1 MKLSHK
7 LVMVSA
13 AVLMGVSPV
22 LGMAENTVSVQAATK
37 STNGV
42 HNTYGKNSKVKV
54 TKTMKFVDRNGKKT
68 SKTAPKGGIYTIWNV
83 KNIDGQV
90 YYSIQTDLKYWIPA
104 TATEGT
110 VTYKSGNTT
119 YTLKSDGKKV
129 TTSTS
134 TKKAVKKTN
143 SNKNTKKV
151 VKESTKKTATKTIN
165 GVKYYDL
172 GGGAYIKA
180 VNVDGK
186 AASSTSSLSKGTK
199 AKFVSNSY
207 IYDKNGKRISKYQG
221 KSKFV
226 KGDSVTTYGI
236 QTINGKKYYQLDK
249 KGTAFVRTVNIDGKT
264 TSNQESSVSNDAE
277 STKKYDYSLK
287 KNAYIYDKNGKRIN
301 KYQGKS
307 KLLKGAA
314 IDVYGIETIKGKDYY
329 QLDKKG
335 TAFVKASNV
344 TRTVKATSITMKKNA
359 YIYNGNGDT
368 KKKTVKKGKTV
379 KATEARYIGTKL
391 YYKIGDNQFVKAA
404 NVGKISGPELEPV
417 NEPDGAAT
425 VDTGDNTVD
434 PNVTKVTTINVAPL
448 YNIKGQPD
456 NVRAFGEGQSQQV
469 SELRYI
475 ATSATATPE
484 LFYKLSSGRGYL
496 KQSDVAVSGKILT
509 PVNTPEQ
516 ARADVTV
523 ATAADKTKLLQ
534 DINEA
539 TSVKNSEAYK
549 FASSDAKAAYDR
561 AITNGTAVNND
572 ATATIAQVNE
582 ADAAIVSAKA
592 KLNGKKI
599 TVSSISNL
607 TPAEVTS
614 IVQLVAT
621 ANNVP
626 ESSIQLSNSGAL
638 TIVTNGY
645 TQVLNLSDYVTQTS
659 ATSTN

>member
-1 MKLSHK
+1 
-7 LVMVSA
+7 MVSA
-13 AVLMGVSPV
+13 AALMSVAPL
-22 LGMAENTVSVQAATK
+22 LGTAENVNTVQAAPKKT
-37 STNGV
+37 T
-42 HNTYGKNSKVKV
+42 SKKAASNKITLVRNAYVYDK
-54 TKTMKFVDRNGKKT
+54 NGKRLDKYMGSAKYT
-68 SKTAPKGGIYTIWNV
+68 TIAKGV
-83 KNIDGQV
+83 
-90 YYSIQTDLKYWIPA
+90 
-104 TATEGT
+104 T
-110 VTYKSGNTT
+110 VT
-119 YTLKSDGKKV
+119 
-129 TTSTS
+129 STG
-134 TKKAVKKTN
+134 
-143 SNKNTKKV
+143 
-151 VKESTKKTATKTIN
+151 TKTIN

-264 TSNQESSVSNDAE
+264 TSSQESSVSNDAE

-287 KNAYIYDKNGKRIN
+287 KNAYIYDNNGKRIN

-391 YYKIGDNQFVKAA
+391 YYKISDNQFVKAA

-496 KQSDVAVSGKILT
+496 KQSDVAVSGKTLT

-516 ARADVTV
+516 AREDVTV
-523 ATAADKTKLLQ
+523 ATAANKAKLLQ

-549 FASSDAKAAYDR
+549 LASSDVKAAYDK
-561 AITNGTAVNND
+561 AISDGTTVNND

-592 KLNGKKI
+592 KLDGKRVAVANM
-599 TVSSISNL
+599 TNL
-607 TPAEVTS
+607 TSDEM
-614 IVQLVAT
+614 VAIIKVVAN
-621 ANNVP
+621 ANNVA
-626 ESSIQLSNSGAL
+626 ESSVQL
-638 TIVTNGY
+638 TTNGSLSISVNGAA
-645 TQVLNLSDYVTQTS
+645 QILNLGDYVTQ
-659 ATSTN
+659 AAVANN

>member
-1 MKLSHK
+1 
-7 LVMVSA
+7 MVSA
-13 AVLMGVSPV
+13 AALMSVAPL
-22 LGMAENTVSVQAATK
+22 LGTAENVNTVQAAPKKT
-37 STNGV
+37 T
-42 HNTYGKNSKVKV
+42 SKKAASNKITLVRNAYVYDK
-54 TKTMKFVDRNGKKT
+54 NGKRLDKYMGSAKYT
-68 SKTAPKGGIYTIWNV
+68 TIAKGV
-83 KNIDGQV
+83 
-90 YYSIQTDLKYWIPA
+90 
-104 TATEGT
+104 T
-110 VTYKSGNTT
+110 VT
-119 YTLKSDGKKV
+119 
-129 TTSTS
+129 STG
-134 TKKAVKKTN
+134 
-143 SNKNTKKV
+143 
-151 VKESTKKTATKTIN
+151 TKTIN

-264 TSNQESSVSNDAE
+264 TSSQESSVSNDAE

-307 KLLKGAA
+307 KILKGAA

-391 YYKIGDNQFVKAA
+391 YYKISDNQFVKAA

-496 KQSDVAVSGKILT
+496 KQSDVAVSGKTLT

-516 ARADVTV
+516 AREDVTV
-523 ATAADKTKLLQ
+523 ATAANKAKLLQ

-549 FASSDAKAAYDR
+549 LASSDVKAAYDK
-561 AITNGTAVNND
+561 AISDGTTVNND

-592 KLNGKKI
+592 KLDGKRVAVANM
-599 TVSSISNL
+599 TNL
-607 TPAEVTS
+607 TSDEM
-614 IVQLVAT
+614 VAIIKVVAN
-621 ANNVP
+621 ANNVA
-626 ESSIQLSNSGAL
+626 ESSVQL
-638 TIVTNGY
+638 TTNGSLSISVNGAA
-645 TQVLNLSDYVTQTS
+645 QILNLGDYVTQ
-659 ATSTN
+659 AAVANN

>member
-1 MKLSHK
+1 
-7 LVMVSA
+7 MVSA
-13 AVLMGVSPV
+13 AALMSVAPL
-22 LGMAENTVSVQAATK
+22 LGTAENVNTVQAAPKKT
-37 STNGV
+37 T
-42 HNTYGKNSKVKV
+42 SKKAASNKITLVRNAYVYDK
-54 TKTMKFVDRNGKKT
+54 NGKRLDKYMGSAKYT
-68 SKTAPKGGIYTIWNV
+68 TIAKGV
-83 KNIDGQV
+83 
-90 YYSIQTDLKYWIPA
+90 
-104 TATEGT
+104 T
-110 VTYKSGNTT
+110 VT
-119 YTLKSDGKKV
+119 
-129 TTSTS
+129 STG
-134 TKKAVKKTN
+134 
-143 SNKNTKKV
+143 
-151 VKESTKKTATKTIN
+151 TKTIN

-287 KNAYIYDKNGKRIN
+287 KNAYIYDNNGKRIN

-344 TRTVKATSITMKKNA
+344 TRTVKVTSITMKKNA

-391 YYKIGDNQFVKAA
+391 YYKISDNQFVKAA

-496 KQSDVAVSGKILT
+496 KQSDVAVSGKTLT

-523 ATAADKTKLLQ
+523 ATAANKAKLLQ

-549 FASSDAKAAYDR
+549 LASSDVKAAYDK
-561 AITNGTAVNND
+561 AISDGTTVNND

-592 KLNGKKI
+592 KLDGKRVAVANM
-599 TVSSISNL
+599 TNL
-607 TPAEVTS
+607 TSDEMAAIIKV
-614 IVQLVAT
+614 VAN
-621 ANNVP
+621 ANNVA
-626 ESSIQLSNSGAL
+626 ESSVQL
-638 TIVTNGY
+638 TTNGSLSISVNGAA
-645 TQVLNLSDYVTQTS
+645 QILNLGDYVTQ
-659 ATSTN
+659 AAVANN

>member
-13 AVLMGVSPV
+13 AALMSVAPL
-22 LGMAENTVSVQAATK
+22 LGTAENVNTVQAAPKKT
-37 STNGV
+37 T
-42 HNTYGKNSKVKV
+42 SKKAASNKITLVRNAYVYDK
-54 TKTMKFVDRNGKKT
+54 NGKRLDKYMGSAKYT
-68 SKTAPKGGIYTIWNV
+68 TIAKGV
-83 KNIDGQV
+83 
-90 YYSIQTDLKYWIPA
+90 
-104 TATEGT
+104 T
-110 VTYKSGNTT
+110 VT
-119 YTLKSDGKKV
+119 
-129 TTSTS
+129 STG
-134 TKKAVKKTN
+134 
-143 SNKNTKKV
+143 
-151 VKESTKKTATKTIN
+151 TKTIN

-287 KNAYIYDKNGKRIN
+287 KNAYIYDNNGKRIN

-391 YYKIGDNQFVKAA
+391 YYKISDNQFVKAA

-496 KQSDVAVSGKILT
+496 KDSDVAVSGKTLT
-509 PVNTPEQ
+509 PVNTREQ
-516 ARADVTV
+516 AREDVTV
-523 ATAADKTKLLQ
+523 ATAANKAKLLQ

-549 FASSDAKAAYDR
+549 LASSDVKAAYDK
-561 AITNGTAVNND
+561 AISDGTTVNND

-592 KLNGKKI
+592 KLDGKRVAVANM
-599 TVSSISNL
+599 TNL
-607 TPAEVTS
+607 TSDEMAAIIKV
-614 IVQLVAT
+614 VAN
-621 ANNVP
+621 ANNVA
-626 ESSIQLSNSGAL
+626 ESSVQL
-638 TIVTNGY
+638 TTNGSLSISVNGAA
-645 TQVLNLSDYVTQTS
+645 QILNLGDYVTQ
-659 ATSTN
+659 AAVANN

>member
-1 MKLSHK
+1 
-7 LVMVSA
+7 MVSA
-13 AVLMGVSPV
+13 AALMSVAPL
-22 LGMAENTVSVQAATK
+22 LGTAENVNTVQAAPKKT
-37 STNGV
+37 T
-42 HNTYGKNSKVKV
+42 SKKAASNKITLVRNAYVYDK
-54 TKTMKFVDRNGKKT
+54 NGKRLDKYMGSAKYT
-68 SKTAPKGGIYTIWNV
+68 TIAKGV
-83 KNIDGQV
+83 
-90 YYSIQTDLKYWIPA
+90 
-104 TATEGT
+104 T
-110 VTYKSGNTT
+110 VT
-119 YTLKSDGKKV
+119 
-129 TTSTS
+129 STG
-134 TKKAVKKTN
+134 
-143 SNKNTKKV
+143 
-151 VKESTKKTATKTIN
+151 TKTIN

-287 KNAYIYDKNGKRIN
+287 KNAYIYDNNGKRIN

-391 YYKIGDNQFVKAA
+391 YYKISDNQFVKAA

-496 KQSDVAVSGKILT
+496 KKSDVAVSGKTLT

-516 ARADVTV
+516 AREDVTV
-523 ATAADKTKLLQ
+523 ATAANKAKLLQ

-549 FASSDAKAAYDR
+549 LASSDVKAAYDK
-561 AITNGTAVNND
+561 AISDGTTVNND

-592 KLNGKKI
+592 KLDGKRVAVANM
-599 TVSSISNL
+599 TNL
-607 TPAEVTS
+607 TSDEMAAIIKV
-614 IVQLVAT
+614 VAN
-621 ANNVP
+621 ANNVA
-626 ESSIQLSNSGAL
+626 ESSVQLA
-638 TIVTNGY
+638 TNGSLSISVNGAA
-645 TQVLNLSDYVTQTS
+645 QILNLGDYVTQ
-659 ATSTN
+659 AAVANN

>member
-13 AVLMGVSPV
+13 AALMSVAPL
-22 LGMAENTVSVQAATK
+22 LGTAENVNTVQAAPKKT
-37 STNGV
+37 T
-42 HNTYGKNSKVKV
+42 SKKAASNKITLVRNAYVYDK
-54 TKTMKFVDRNGKKT
+54 NGKRLDKYMGSAKYT
-68 SKTAPKGGIYTIWNV
+68 TIAKGV
-83 KNIDGQV
+83 
-90 YYSIQTDLKYWIPA
+90 
-104 TATEGT
+104 T
-110 VTYKSGNTT
+110 VT
-119 YTLKSDGKKV
+119 
-129 TTSTS
+129 STG
-134 TKKAVKKTN
+134 
-143 SNKNTKKV
+143 
-151 VKESTKKTATKTIN
+151 TKTIN

-264 TSNQESSVSNDAE
+264 TSSQESSVSNDAE

-287 KNAYIYDKNGKRIN
+287 KNAYIYDNNGKRIN

-391 YYKIGDNQFVKAA
+391 YYKISDNQFVKAA

-425 VDTGDNTVD
+425 VDTGDDTVD

-496 KQSDVAVSGKILT
+496 KDSDVAVSGKTLT
-509 PVNTPEQ
+509 PVNTQEQ
-516 ARADVTV
+516 AKEDVTV
-523 ATAADKTKLLQ
+523 ATAANKAKLLQ

-549 FASSDAKAAYDR
+549 LASSDVKAAYDK
-561 AITNGTAVNND
+561 AISDGTAVNND

-592 KLNGKKI
+592 KLDGKRVAVANM
-599 TVSSISNL
+599 TNL
-607 TPAEVTS
+607 TSDEIAAIIKV
-614 IVQLVAT
+614 VAN
-621 ANNVP
+621 ANNVA
-626 ESSIQLSNSGAL
+626 ESSVQL
-638 TIVTNGY
+638 TTNGSLSISVNGAA
-645 TQVLNLSDYVTQTS
+645 QILNLGDYVTQ
-659 ATSTN
+659 AAVANN

>member
-1 MKLSHK
+1 
-7 LVMVSA
+7 MVSA
-13 AVLMGVSPV
+13 AALMSVAPL
-22 LGMAENTVSVQAATK
+22 LGTAENVNTVQAAPKKT
-37 STNGV
+37 T
-42 HNTYGKNSKVKV
+42 SKKAASNKITLVRNAYVYDK
-54 TKTMKFVDRNGKKT
+54 NGKRLDKYMGSAKYT
-68 SKTAPKGGIYTIWNV
+68 TIAKGV
-83 KNIDGQV
+83 
-90 YYSIQTDLKYWIPA
+90 
-104 TATEGT
+104 T
-110 VTYKSGNTT
+110 VT
-119 YTLKSDGKKV
+119 
-129 TTSTS
+129 STG
-134 TKKAVKKTN
+134 
-143 SNKNTKKV
+143 
-151 VKESTKKTATKTIN
+151 TKTIN

-287 KNAYIYDKNGKRIN
+287 KNAYIYDNNGKRIN

-391 YYKIGDNQFVKAA
+391 YYKISDNQFVKAA

-425 VDTGDNTVD
+425 VDTGDDTVD

-496 KQSDVAVSGKILT
+496 KQSDVAVSGKTLT

-516 ARADVTV
+516 AREAVTV
-523 ATAADKTKLLQ
+523 ATAANKAKLLQ

-549 FASSDAKAAYDR
+549 LASSDVKAAYDK
-561 AITNGTAVNND
+561 AISDGTTVNND

-592 KLNGKKI
+592 KLDGKRVAVANM
-599 TVSSISNL
+599 TNL
-607 TPAEVTS
+607 TSDEMAAIIKV
-614 IVQLVAT
+614 VAN
-621 ANNVP
+621 ANNVA
-626 ESSIQLSNSGAL
+626 ESSVQL
-638 TIVTNGY
+638 TTNGSLSISVNGAA
-645 TQVLNLSDYVTQTS
+645 QILNLGDYVTQ
-659 ATSTN
+659 AAVANN

>member
-13 AVLMGVSPV
+13 AALMSVAPL
-22 LGMAENTVSVQAATK
+22 LGTAENVNTVQAAPKKT
-37 STNGV
+37 T
-42 HNTYGKNSKVKV
+42 SKKAASNKITLVRNAYVYDK
-54 TKTMKFVDRNGKKT
+54 NGKRLDKYMGSAKYT
-68 SKTAPKGGIYTIWNV
+68 TIAKGV
-83 KNIDGQV
+83 
-90 YYSIQTDLKYWIPA
+90 
-104 TATEGT
+104 T
-110 VTYKSGNTT
+110 VT
-119 YTLKSDGKKV
+119 
-129 TTSTS
+129 STG
-134 TKKAVKKTN
+134 
-143 SNKNTKKV
+143 
-151 VKESTKKTATKTIN
+151 TKTIN

-287 KNAYIYDKNGKRIN
+287 KNAYIYDNNGKRIN

-391 YYKIGDNQFVKAA
+391 YYKISDNQFVKAA

-509 PVNTPEQ
+509 PVNTREQ
-516 ARADVTV
+516 AREDVTV
-523 ATAADKTKLLQ
+523 ATAANKAKLLQ

-549 FASSDAKAAYDR
+549 LASSDVKAAYDK
-561 AITNGTAVNND
+561 AISDGTTVNND

-592 KLNGKKI
+592 KLDGKRVAVANM
-599 TVSSISNL
+599 TNL
-607 TPAEVTS
+607 TSDEIAAIIKV
-614 IVQLVAT
+614 VAN
-621 ANNVP
+621 ANNVA
-626 ESSIQLSNSGAL
+626 ESSVQL
-638 TIVTNGY
+638 TTNGSLSISVNGAA
-645 TQVLNLSDYVTQTS
+645 QILNLGDYVTQ
-659 ATSTN
+659 AAVANN

>member
-1 MKLSHK
+1 
-7 LVMVSA
+7 MVSA
-13 AVLMGVSPV
+13 AALMSVAPL
-22 LGMAENTVSVQAATK
+22 LGTAENVNTVQAAPKKT
-37 STNGV
+37 T
-42 HNTYGKNSKVKV
+42 SKKAASNKITLVRNAYVYDK
-54 TKTMKFVDRNGKKT
+54 NGKRLDKYMGSAKYT
-68 SKTAPKGGIYTIWNV
+68 TIAKGV
-83 KNIDGQV
+83 
-90 YYSIQTDLKYWIPA
+90 
-104 TATEGT
+104 T
-110 VTYKSGNTT
+110 VT
-119 YTLKSDGKKV
+119 
-129 TTSTS
+129 STG
-134 TKKAVKKTN
+134 
-143 SNKNTKKV
+143 
-151 VKESTKKTATKTIN
+151 TKTIN

-287 KNAYIYDKNGKRIN
+287 KNAYIYDNNGKRIN

-391 YYKIGDNQFVKAA
+391 YYKISDNQFVKAA

-496 KQSDVAVSGKILT
+496 KDTDVAVSGKTLT

-516 ARADVTV
+516 AREDVTV
-523 ATAADKTKLLQ
+523 ATAANKAKLLQ

-549 FASSDAKAAYDR
+549 LASSDVKAAYDK
-561 AITNGTAVNND
+561 AISDGTTVNND

-592 KLNGKKI
+592 KLDGKRVAVANM
-599 TVSSISNL
+599 TNL
-607 TPAEVTS
+607 TSDEMAAIIKV
-614 IVQLVAT
+614 VAN
-621 ANNVP
+621 ANNVA
-626 ESSIQLSNSGAL
+626 ESSVQL
-638 TIVTNGY
+638 TTNGSLSISVNGAA
-645 TQVLNLSDYVTQTS
+645 QILNLGDYVTQ
-659 ATSTN
+659 AAVANN

>member
-13 AVLMGVSPV
+13 AALMSVAPL
-22 LGMAENTVSVQAATK
+22 LGTAENVNTVQAAPKKT
-37 STNGV
+37 T
-42 HNTYGKNSKVKV
+42 SKKAASNKITLVRNAYVYDK
-54 TKTMKFVDRNGKKT
+54 NGKRLDKYMGSAKYT
-68 SKTAPKGGIYTIWNV
+68 TIAKGV
-83 KNIDGQV
+83 
-90 YYSIQTDLKYWIPA
+90 
-104 TATEGT
+104 T
-110 VTYKSGNTT
+110 VT
-119 YTLKSDGKKV
+119 
-129 TTSTS
+129 STG
-134 TKKAVKKTN
+134 
-143 SNKNTKKV
+143 
-151 VKESTKKTATKTIN
+151 TKTIN

-287 KNAYIYDKNGKRIN
+287 KNAYIYDNNGKRIN

-344 TRTVKATSITMKKNA
+344 TRTVKVTSITMKKNA

-391 YYKIGDNQFVKAA
+391 YYKISDNQFVKAA

-496 KQSDVAVSGKILT
+496 KRSDVAVSGKILT

-516 ARADVTV
+516 AREDVTV
-523 ATAADKTKLLQ
+523 ATAANKAKLLQ

-549 FASSDAKAAYDR
+549 LASSDVKAAYDK
-561 AITNGTAVNND
+561 AISDGTTVNND

-592 KLNGKKI
+592 KLDGKRVAVANM
-599 TVSSISNL
+599 TNL
-607 TPAEVTS
+607 TSDEMAAIIKV
-614 IVQLVAT
+614 VAN
-621 ANNVP
+621 ANNVA
-626 ESSIQLSNSGAL
+626 ESSVQL
-638 TIVTNGY
+638 TTNGSLSISVNGAA
-645 TQVLNLSDYVTQTS
+645 QILNLGDYVTQ
-659 ATSTN
+659 AAVANN

>member
-1 MKLSHK
+1 
-7 LVMVSA
+7 MVSA
-13 AVLMGVSPV
+13 AALMSVAPL
-22 LGMAENTVSVQAATK
+22 LGTAENVNTVQAA
-37 STNGV
+37 
-42 HNTYGKNSKVKV
+42 
-54 TKTMKFVDRNGKKT
+54 
-68 SKTAPKGGIYTIWNV
+68 P
-83 KNIDGQV
+83 
-90 YYSIQTDLKYWIPA
+90 
-104 TATEGT
+104 
-110 VTYKSGNTT
+110 
-119 YTLKSDGKKV
+119 
-129 TTSTS
+129 
-134 TKKAVKKTN
+134 
-143 SNKNTKKV
+143 
-151 VKESTKKTATKTIN
+151 KKTASKKAASNKITLVRNAYVYDKNGKRLDKYMGSAKYTTIAKGVTVTSTGTKTIN

-287 KNAYIYDKNGKRIN
+287 KNAYIYDNNGKRIN

-391 YYKIGDNQFVKAA
+391 YYKISDNQFVKAA

-425 VDTGDNTVD
+425 VDTGDDTVD

-496 KQSDVAVSGKILT
+496 KDTDVAVSGKTLT
-509 PVNTPEQ
+509 PVNTQEQ
-516 ARADVTV
+516 AREDVTV
-523 ATAADKTKLLQ
+523 ATAANKAKLLQ

-549 FASSDAKAAYDR
+549 LASSDVKAAYDK
-561 AITNGTAVNND
+561 AISDGTTVNND

-592 KLNGKKI
+592 KLDGKRVAVANM
-599 TVSSISNL
+599 TNL
-607 TPAEVTS
+607 TSDEMAAIIKV
-614 IVQLVAT
+614 VAN
-621 ANNVP
+621 ANNVA
-626 ESSIQLSNSGAL
+626 ESSVQL
-638 TIVTNGY
+638 TTNGSLSISVNGAA
-645 TQVLNLSDYVTQTS
+645 QILNLGDYVTQ
-659 ATSTN
+659 AAVANN

>member
-1 MKLSHK
+1 
-7 LVMVSA
+7 MVSA
-13 AVLMGVSPV
+13 AALMSVAPL
-22 LGMAENTVSVQAATK
+22 LGTAENVNTVQAAPKKT
-37 STNGV
+37 T
-42 HNTYGKNSKVKV
+42 SKKAASNKITLVRNAYVYDK
-54 TKTMKFVDRNGKKT
+54 NGKRLDKYMGSAKYT
-68 SKTAPKGGIYTIWNV
+68 TIAKGV
-83 KNIDGQV
+83 
-90 YYSIQTDLKYWIPA
+90 
-104 TATEGT
+104 T
-110 VTYKSGNTT
+110 VT
-119 YTLKSDGKKV
+119 
-129 TTSTS
+129 STG
-134 TKKAVKKTN
+134 
-143 SNKNTKKV
+143 
-151 VKESTKKTATKTIN
+151 TKTIN

-264 TSNQESSVSNDAE
+264 TSSQESSVSNDAE

-307 KLLKGAA
+307 KILKGAA

-391 YYKIGDNQFVKAA
+391 YYKISDNQFVKAA

-496 KQSDVAVSGKILT
+496 KQSDVAVSGKTLT

-516 ARADVTV
+516 AREDVTV
-523 ATAADKTKLLQ
+523 ATAANKAKLLQ

-539 TSVKNSEAYK
+539 TSVKGSEAYK
-549 FASSDAKAAYDR
+549 LASSDVKAAYDK
-561 AITNGTAVNND
+561 AISDGTTVNNE

-592 KLNGKKI
+592 KLDGKRVAVANM
-599 TVSSISNL
+599 TNL
-607 TPAEVTS
+607 TSDEMAAIIKV
-614 IVQLVAT
+614 VAN
-621 ANNVP
+621 ANNVA
-626 ESSIQLSNSGAL
+626 ESSVQL
-638 TIVTNGY
+638 TTNGSLSISVNGAA
-645 TQVLNLSDYVTQTS
+645 QILNLGDYVTQ
-659 ATSTN
+659 AAVANN

>member
-1 MKLSHK
+1 
-7 LVMVSA
+7 MVSA
-13 AVLMGVSPV
+13 AALMSVAPL
-22 LGMAENTVSVQAATK
+22 LGTAENVNTVQAAPKKT
-37 STNGV
+37 T
-42 HNTYGKNSKVKV
+42 SKKAANNKITLVRNAYVYDK
-54 TKTMKFVDRNGKKT
+54 NGKRLDKYMGSAKYT
-68 SKTAPKGGIYTIWNV
+68 TIAKGV
-83 KNIDGQV
+83 
-90 YYSIQTDLKYWIPA
+90 
-104 TATEGT
+104 T
-110 VTYKSGNTT
+110 VT
-119 YTLKSDGKKV
+119 
-129 TTSTS
+129 STG
-134 TKKAVKKTN
+134 
-143 SNKNTKKV
+143 
-151 VKESTKKTATKTIN
+151 TKTIN

-180 VNVDGK
+180 VNIDGK

-287 KNAYIYDKNGKRIN
+287 KNAYIYDNNGKRIN

-391 YYKIGDNQFVKAA
+391 YYKISDNQFVKAA

-496 KQSDVAVSGKILT
+496 KASDVAVSGKTLT
-509 PVNTPEQ
+509 PINTPEQ
-516 ARADVTV
+516 AREDVTV
-523 ATAADKTKLLQ
+523 ATAANKAKLLQ

-549 FASSDAKAAYDR
+549 LASSDVKAAYDK
-561 AITNGTAVNND
+561 AISDGTTVNND

-592 KLNGKKI
+592 KLDGKRVAVANM
-599 TVSSISNL
+599 TNL
-607 TPAEVTS
+607 TSDEMAAIIKV
-614 IVQLVAT
+614 VAN
-621 ANNVP
+621 ANNVA
-626 ESSIQLSNSGAL
+626 ESSVQL
-638 TIVTNGY
+638 TTNGSLSISVNGAA
-645 TQVLNLSDYVTQTS
+645 QILNLGDYVTQ
-659 ATSTN
+659 AAVANN

>member
-13 AVLMGVSPV
+13 AALMSVAPL
-22 LGMAENTVSVQAATK
+22 LGTAENVNTVQAA
-37 STNGV
+37 
-42 HNTYGKNSKVKV
+42 
-54 TKTMKFVDRNGKKT
+54 
-68 SKTAPKGGIYTIWNV
+68 P
-83 KNIDGQV
+83 
-90 YYSIQTDLKYWIPA
+90 
-104 TATEGT
+104 
-110 VTYKSGNTT
+110 
-119 YTLKSDGKKV
+119 
-129 TTSTS
+129 
-134 TKKAVKKTN
+134 
-143 SNKNTKKV
+143 
-151 VKESTKKTATKTIN
+151 KKTASKKAASNKITLVRNAYVYDKNGKRLDKYMGSAKYTTIAKGVTVTSTGTKTIN

-172 GGGAYIKA
+172 GGGAYIRA

-287 KNAYIYDKNGKRIN
+287 KNAYIYDNNGKRIN

-391 YYKIGDNQFVKAA
+391 YYKISDNQFVKAA

-496 KQSDVAVSGKILT
+496 KDTDVAVSGKTLT

-516 ARADVTV
+516 AREDVTV
-523 ATAADKTKLLQ
+523 ATAANKAKLLQ

-549 FASSDAKAAYDR
+549 LASSDVKAAYDK
-561 AITNGTAVNND
+561 AISDGTTVNND

-592 KLNGKKI
+592 KLDGKRVAVANM
-599 TVSSISNL
+599 TNL
-607 TPAEVTS
+607 TSDEMAAIIKV
-614 IVQLVAT
+614 VAN
-621 ANNVP
+621 ANNVA
-626 ESSIQLSNSGAL
+626 ESSVQL
-638 TIVTNGY
+638 TTNGSLSISVNGAA
-645 TQVLNLSDYVTQTS
+645 QILNLGDYVTQ
-659 ATSTN
+659 AAVANN

>member
-1 MKLSHK
+1 
-7 LVMVSA
+7 MVSA
-13 AVLMGVSPV
+13 AALMSVAPL
-22 LGMAENTVSVQAATK
+22 LGTAENVNTVQAAPKKT
-37 STNGV
+37 T
-42 HNTYGKNSKVKV
+42 SKKAASNKITLVRNAYVYDK
-54 TKTMKFVDRNGKKT
+54 NGKRLDKYMGSAKYT
-68 SKTAPKGGIYTIWNV
+68 TIAKGV
-83 KNIDGQV
+83 
-90 YYSIQTDLKYWIPA
+90 
-104 TATEGT
+104 T
-110 VTYKSGNTT
+110 VT
-119 YTLKSDGKKV
+119 
-129 TTSTS
+129 STG
-134 TKKAVKKTN
+134 
-143 SNKNTKKV
+143 
-151 VKESTKKTATKTIN
+151 TKTIN

-287 KNAYIYDKNGKRIN
+287 KNAYIYDNNGKRIN

-359 YIYNGNGDT
+359 YIYNGDGDT

-391 YYKIGDNQFVKAA
+391 YYKISDNQFVKAA

-496 KQSDVAVSGKILT
+496 KASDVAVSGKTLT
-509 PVNTPEQ
+509 PVNTREQ
-516 ARADVTV
+516 AREDVTV
-523 ATAADKTKLLQ
+523 ATAANKAKLLQ

-549 FASSDAKAAYDR
+549 LASSDVKAAYDK
-561 AITNGTAVNND
+561 AISDGTTVNND

-592 KLNGKKI
+592 KLDGKRVAVANM
-599 TVSSISNL
+599 TNL
-607 TPAEVTS
+607 TSDEMAAIIKV
-614 IVQLVAT
+614 VAN
-621 ANNVP
+621 ANNVA
-626 ESSIQLSNSGAL
+626 ESSVQL
-638 TIVTNGY
+638 TTNGSLSISVNGAA
-645 TQVLNLSDYVTQTS
+645 QILNLGDYVTQ
-659 ATSTN
+659 AAVANN

>member
-13 AVLMGVSPV
+13 AALMSVAPL
-22 LGMAENTVSVQAATK
+22 LGTAENVNTVQAAPKKT
-37 STNGV
+37 T
-42 HNTYGKNSKVKV
+42 SKKAASNKITLVRNAYVYDK
-54 TKTMKFVDRNGKKT
+54 NGKRLDKYMGSAKYT
-68 SKTAPKGGIYTIWNV
+68 TIAKGV
-83 KNIDGQV
+83 
-90 YYSIQTDLKYWIPA
+90 
-104 TATEGT
+104 T
-110 VTYKSGNTT
+110 VT
-119 YTLKSDGKKV
+119 
-129 TTSTS
+129 STG
-134 TKKAVKKTN
+134 
-143 SNKNTKKV
+143 
-151 VKESTKKTATKTIN
+151 TKTIN

-287 KNAYIYDKNGKRIN
+287 KNAYIYDNNGKRIN

-391 YYKIGDNQFVKAA
+391 YYKISDNQFVKAA

-496 KQSDVAVSGKILT
+496 KKSDVAVSGKILT
-509 PVNTPEQ
+509 PVNTQEQ
-516 ARADVTV
+516 AKEDVTV
-523 ATAADKTKLLQ
+523 ATAANKAKLLQ

-549 FASSDAKAAYDR
+549 LASSDVKAAYDK
-561 AITNGTAVNND
+561 AISDGTTVNND

-592 KLNGKKI
+592 KLDGKRVAVANM
-599 TVSSISNL
+599 TNL
-607 TPAEVTS
+607 TSDEMAAIIKV
-614 IVQLVAT
+614 VAN
-621 ANNVP
+621 ANNVA
-626 ESSIQLSNSGAL
+626 ESSVQL
-638 TIVTNGY
+638 TTNGSLSISVNGAA
-645 TQVLNLSDYVTQTS
+645 QILNLGDYVTQ
-659 ATSTN
+659 AAVANN

>member
-1 MKLSHK
+1 MRYLSMKLSHK

-13 AVLMGVSPV
+13 AALMSVAPL
-22 LGMAENTVSVQAATK
+22 LGTAENVNTVQAAPKKT
-37 STNGV
+37 T
-42 HNTYGKNSKVKV
+42 SKKAASNKITLVRNAYVYDK
-54 TKTMKFVDRNGKKT
+54 NGKRLDKYMGSAKYT
-68 SKTAPKGGIYTIWNV
+68 TIAKGV
-83 KNIDGQV
+83 
-90 YYSIQTDLKYWIPA
+90 
-104 TATEGT
+104 T
-110 VTYKSGNTT
+110 VT
-119 YTLKSDGKKV
+119 
-129 TTSTS
+129 STG
-134 TKKAVKKTN
+134 
-143 SNKNTKKV
+143 
-151 VKESTKKTATKTIN
+151 TKTIN

-287 KNAYIYDKNGKRIN
+287 KNAYIYDNNGKRIN

-391 YYKIGDNQFVKAA
+391 YYKISDNQFVKAA

-496 KQSDVAVSGKILT
+496 KQSDVAVSGKTLT
-509 PVNTPEQ
+509 PVNTQEQ
-516 ARADVTV
+516 AREDVTV
-523 ATAADKTKLLQ
+523 ATAANKAKLLQ

-549 FASSDAKAAYDR
+549 LASSDVKAAYDK
-561 AITNGTAVNND
+561 AISDGTTVNND

-592 KLNGKKI
+592 KLDGKRVAVANM
-599 TVSSISNL
+599 TNL
-607 TPAEVTS
+607 TSDEMAAIIKV
-614 IVQLVAT
+614 VAN
-621 ANNVP
+621 ANNVA
-626 ESSIQLSNSGAL
+626 ESSVQL
-638 TIVTNGY
+638 TTNGSLSISVNGAA
-645 TQVLNLSDYVTQTS
+645 QILNLGDYVTQ
-659 ATSTN
+659 AAVANN

>member
-13 AVLMGVSPV
+13 AALMSVAPL
-22 LGMAENTVSVQAATK
+22 LGTAENVNTVQAAPKKT
-37 STNGV
+37 T
-42 HNTYGKNSKVKV
+42 SKKAASNKITLVRNAYVYDK
-54 TKTMKFVDRNGKKT
+54 NGKRLDKYMGSAKYT
-68 SKTAPKGGIYTIWNV
+68 TIAKGV
-83 KNIDGQV
+83 
-90 YYSIQTDLKYWIPA
+90 
-104 TATEGT
+104 T
-110 VTYKSGNTT
+110 VT
-119 YTLKSDGKKV
+119 
-129 TTSTS
+129 STG
-134 TKKAVKKTN
+134 
-143 SNKNTKKV
+143 
-151 VKESTKKTATKTIN
+151 TKTIN

-287 KNAYIYDKNGKRIN
+287 KNAYIYDNNGKRIN

-391 YYKIGDNQFVKAA
+391 YYKISDNQFVKAA

-496 KQSDVAVSGKILT
+496 KPSDVAVSGKTLT
-509 PVNTPEQ
+509 PVNTQEQ
-516 ARADVTV
+516 AKEDVTV
-523 ATAADKTKLLQ
+523 ATAANKAKLLQ

-549 FASSDAKAAYDR
+549 LASSDVKAAYDK
-561 AITNGTAVNND
+561 AISDGTTVNND

-592 KLNGKKI
+592 KLDGKRVAVANM
-599 TVSSISNL
+599 TNL
-607 TPAEVTS
+607 TSDEMAAIIKV
-614 IVQLVAT
+614 VAN
-621 ANNVP
+621 ANNVA
-626 ESSIQLSNSGAL
+626 ESSVQL
-638 TIVTNGY
+638 TTNGSLSISVNGAA
-645 TQVLNLSDYVTQTS
+645 QILNLGDYVTQ
-659 ATSTN
+659 AAVANN

>member
-1 MKLSHK
+1 
-7 LVMVSA
+7 MVSA
-13 AVLMGVSPV
+13 AALMSVAPL
-22 LGMAENTVSVQAATK
+22 LGTAENVNTVQAAPKKT
-37 STNGV
+37 T
-42 HNTYGKNSKVKV
+42 SKKAASNKITLVRNAYVYDK
-54 TKTMKFVDRNGKKT
+54 NGKRLDKYMGSAKYT
-68 SKTAPKGGIYTIWNV
+68 TIAKGV
-83 KNIDGQV
+83 
-90 YYSIQTDLKYWIPA
+90 
-104 TATEGT
+104 T
-110 VTYKSGNTT
+110 VT
-119 YTLKSDGKKV
+119 
-129 TTSTS
+129 STG
-134 TKKAVKKTN
+134 
-143 SNKNTKKV
+143 
-151 VKESTKKTATKTIN
+151 TKTIN

-264 TSNQESSVSNDAE
+264 TSSQESSVSNDAE

-391 YYKIGDNQFVKAA
+391 YYKISDNQFVKAA

-496 KQSDVAVSGKILT
+496 KASDVAVSGKTLT
-509 PVNTPEQ
+509 PVNTQEQ
-516 ARADVTV
+516 AKEDVTV
-523 ATAADKTKLLQ
+523 ATAANKAKLLQ

-549 FASSDAKAAYDR
+549 LASSDVKAAYDK
-561 AITNGTAVNND
+561 AISDGTTVNND

-592 KLNGKKI
+592 KLDGKRVAVANM
-599 TVSSISNL
+599 TNL
-607 TPAEVTS
+607 TSDEIAAIIKV
-614 IVQLVAT
+614 VAN
-621 ANNVP
+621 ANNVA
-626 ESSIQLSNSGAL
+626 ESSVQL
-638 TIVTNGY
+638 TTNGSLSISVNGAA
-645 TQVLNLSDYVTQTS
+645 QILNLGDYVTQ
-659 ATSTN
+659 AAVANN

>member
-1 MKLSHK
+1 
-7 LVMVSA
+7 MVSA
-13 AVLMGVSPV
+13 AALMSVAPL
-22 LGMAENTVSVQAATK
+22 LGTAENVNTVQAAPKKT
-37 STNGV
+37 T
-42 HNTYGKNSKVKV
+42 SKKAASNKITLVRNAYVYDK
-54 TKTMKFVDRNGKKT
+54 NGKRLDKYMGSAKYT
-68 SKTAPKGGIYTIWNV
+68 TIAKGV
-83 KNIDGQV
+83 
-90 YYSIQTDLKYWIPA
+90 
-104 TATEGT
+104 T
-110 VTYKSGNTT
+110 VT
-119 YTLKSDGKKV
+119 
-129 TTSTS
+129 STG
-134 TKKAVKKTN
+134 
-143 SNKNTKKV
+143 
-151 VKESTKKTATKTIN
+151 TKTIN

-287 KNAYIYDKNGKRIN
+287 KNAYIYDNNGKRIN

-391 YYKIGDNQFVKAA
+391 YYKISDNQFVKAA

-496 KQSDVAVSGKILT
+496 KDSDVAVSGKTLT
-509 PVNTPEQ
+509 PVNTQEQ
-516 ARADVTV
+516 AREDVTV
-523 ATAADKTKLLQ
+523 ATAANKAKLLQ

-539 TSVKNSEAYK
+539 TSVKSSEAYK
-549 FASSDAKAAYDR
+549 LASSDVKAAYDK
-561 AITNGTAVNND
+561 AISDGTTVNND

-592 KLNGKKI
+592 KLDGKRVAVANM
-599 TVSSISNL
+599 TNL
-607 TPAEVTS
+607 TSDEMAAIIKV
-614 IVQLVAT
+614 VAN
-621 ANNVP
+621 ANNVA
-626 ESSIQLSNSGAL
+626 ESSVQL
-638 TIVTNGY
+638 TTNGSLSISVNGAA
-645 TQVLNLSDYVTQTS
+645 QILNLGDYVTQ
-659 ATSTN
+659 AAVANN

>member
-1 MKLSHK
+1 
-7 LVMVSA
+7 MVSA
-13 AVLMGVSPV
+13 AALMSVAPL
-22 LGMAENTVSVQAATK
+22 LGTAENVNTVQAA
-37 STNGV
+37 
-42 HNTYGKNSKVKV
+42 
-54 TKTMKFVDRNGKKT
+54 
-68 SKTAPKGGIYTIWNV
+68 P
-83 KNIDGQV
+83 
-90 YYSIQTDLKYWIPA
+90 
-104 TATEGT
+104 
-110 VTYKSGNTT
+110 
-119 YTLKSDGKKV
+119 
-129 TTSTS
+129 
-134 TKKAVKKTN
+134 
-143 SNKNTKKV
+143 
-151 VKESTKKTATKTIN
+151 KKTASKKAASNKITLVRNAYVYDKNGKRLDKYMGSAKYTTIAKGVTVTSTGTKTIN

-287 KNAYIYDKNGKRIN
+287 KNAYIYDNNGKRIN

-344 TRTVKATSITMKKNA
+344 TRTVKVTSITMKKNA

-391 YYKIGDNQFVKAA
+391 YYKISDNQFVKAA

-496 KQSDVAVSGKILT
+496 KASDVAVSGKTLT
-509 PVNTPEQ
+509 PVNTQEQ
-516 ARADVTV
+516 AKEDVTV
-523 ATAADKTKLLQ
+523 ATAANKAKLLQ

-549 FASSDAKAAYDR
+549 LASSDVKAAYDK
-561 AITNGTAVNND
+561 AISDGTTVNND

-592 KLNGKKI
+592 KLDGKRVAVANM
-599 TVSSISNL
+599 TNL
-607 TPAEVTS
+607 TSDEIAAIIKV
-614 IVQLVAT
+614 VAN
-621 ANNVP
+621 ANNVA
-626 ESSIQLSNSGAL
+626 ESSVQL
-638 TIVTNGY
+638 TTNGSLSISVNGAA
-645 TQVLNLSDYVTQTS
+645 QILNLGDYVTQ
-659 ATSTN
+659 AAVANN

>member
-1 MKLSHK
+1 
-7 LVMVSA
+7 MVSA
-13 AVLMGVSPV
+13 AALMSVAPL
-22 LGMAENTVSVQAATK
+22 LGTAENVNTVQAAPKKT
-37 STNGV
+37 T
-42 HNTYGKNSKVKV
+42 SKKAASNKITLVRNAYVYDK
-54 TKTMKFVDRNGKKT
+54 NGKRLDKYMGSAKYT
-68 SKTAPKGGIYTIWNV
+68 TIAKGV
-83 KNIDGQV
+83 
-90 YYSIQTDLKYWIPA
+90 
-104 TATEGT
+104 T
-110 VTYKSGNTT
+110 VT
-119 YTLKSDGKKV
+119 
-129 TTSTS
+129 STG
-134 TKKAVKKTN
+134 
-143 SNKNTKKV
+143 
-151 VKESTKKTATKTIN
+151 TKTIN

-287 KNAYIYDKNGKRIN
+287 KNAYIYDNNGKRIN

-344 TRTVKATSITMKKNA
+344 TRTVKVTSITMKKNA

-391 YYKIGDNQFVKAA
+391 YYKISDNQFVKAA

-496 KQSDVAVSGKILT
+496 KQSDVAVSGKTLT
-509 PVNTPEQ
+509 PVNTREQ
-516 ARADVTV
+516 AREDVTV
-523 ATAADKTKLLQ
+523 ATAANKAKLLQ

-549 FASSDAKAAYDR
+549 LASSDVKAAYDK
-561 AITNGTAVNND
+561 AISDGTTVNND

-592 KLNGKKI
+592 KLDGKRVAVANM
-599 TVSSISNL
+599 TNL
-607 TPAEVTS
+607 TSDEMAAIIKV
-614 IVQLVAT
+614 VAN
-621 ANNVP
+621 ANNVA
-626 ESSIQLSNSGAL
+626 ESSVQL
-638 TIVTNGY
+638 TTNGSLSISVNGAA
-645 TQVLNLSDYVTQTS
+645 QILNLGDYVTQ
-659 ATSTN
+659 AAVANN

>member
-1 MKLSHK
+1 MRYLSMKLSHK

-13 AVLMGVSPV
+13 AALMSVAPL
-22 LGMAENTVSVQAATK
+22 LGTAENVNTVQAAPKKT
-37 STNGV
+37 T
-42 HNTYGKNSKVKV
+42 SKKAASNKITLVRNAYVYDK
-54 TKTMKFVDRNGKKT
+54 NGKRLDKYMGSAKYT
-68 SKTAPKGGIYTIWNV
+68 TIAKGV
-83 KNIDGQV
+83 
-90 YYSIQTDLKYWIPA
+90 
-104 TATEGT
+104 T
-110 VTYKSGNTT
+110 VT
-119 YTLKSDGKKV
+119 
-129 TTSTS
+129 STG
-134 TKKAVKKTN
+134 
-143 SNKNTKKV
+143 
-151 VKESTKKTATKTIN
+151 TKTIN

-287 KNAYIYDKNGKRIN
+287 KNAYIYDNNGKRIN

-391 YYKIGDNQFVKAA
+391 YYKISDNQFVKAA

-496 KQSDVAVSGKILT
+496 KYSDVAVSGKILT
-509 PVNTPEQ
+509 PVNTREQ
-516 ARADVTV
+516 AREDVTV
-523 ATAADKTKLLQ
+523 ATAANKAKLLQ

-539 TSVKNSEAYK
+539 TSVKSSEAYK
-549 FASSDAKAAYDR
+549 LASSDVKAAYDK
-561 AITNGTAVNND
+561 AISDGTTVNND

-592 KLNGKKI
+592 KLDGKRVAVANM
-599 TVSSISNL
+599 TNL
-607 TPAEVTS
+607 TSDEIAAIIKV
-614 IVQLVAT
+614 VAN
-621 ANNVP
+621 ANNVA
-626 ESSIQLSNSGAL
+626 ESSVQL
-638 TIVTNGY
+638 TTNGSLSISVNGAA
-645 TQVLNLSDYVTQTS
+645 QILNLGDYVTQ
-659 ATSTN
+659 AAVANN

>member
-1 MKLSHK
+1 
-7 LVMVSA
+7 MVSA
-13 AVLMGVSPV
+13 AALMSVAPL
-22 LGMAENTVSVQAATK
+22 LGTAENVNTVQAAPKKT
-37 STNGV
+37 T
-42 HNTYGKNSKVKV
+42 SKKAASNKITLVRNAYVYDK
-54 TKTMKFVDRNGKKT
+54 NGKRLDKYMGSAKYT
-68 SKTAPKGGIYTIWNV
+68 TIAKGV
-83 KNIDGQV
+83 
-90 YYSIQTDLKYWIPA
+90 
-104 TATEGT
+104 T
-110 VTYKSGNTT
+110 VT
-119 YTLKSDGKKV
+119 
-129 TTSTS
+129 STG
-134 TKKAVKKTN
+134 
-143 SNKNTKKV
+143 
-151 VKESTKKTATKTIN
+151 TKTIN

-264 TSNQESSVSNDAE
+264 TSSQESSVSNDAE

-287 KNAYIYDKNGKRIN
+287 KNAYIYDNNGKRIN

-391 YYKIGDNQFVKAA
+391 YYKISDNQFVKAA

-496 KQSDVAVSGKILT
+496 KQSDVAVSGKTLT

-516 ARADVTV
+516 AREDVTV
-523 ATAADKTKLLQ
+523 ATAANKAKLLQ

-539 TSVKNSEAYK
+539 TSVKGSEAYK
-549 FASSDAKAAYDR
+549 LASSDVKAAYDK
-561 AITNGTAVNND
+561 AISDGTTVNND

-592 KLNGKKI
+592 KLDGKRVAVANM
-599 TVSSISNL
+599 TNL
-607 TPAEVTS
+607 TSDEMAAIIKV
-614 IVQLVAT
+614 VAN
-621 ANNVP
+621 ANNVA
-626 ESSIQLSNSGAL
+626 ESSVQL
-638 TIVTNGY
+638 TTNGSLSISVNGAA
-645 TQVLNLSDYVTQTS
+645 QILNLGDYVTQ
-659 ATSTN
+659 AAVANN

>member
-13 AVLMGVSPV
+13 AALMSVAPL
-22 LGMAENTVSVQAATK
+22 LGTAENVNTVQAAPKKT
-37 STNGV
+37 T
-42 HNTYGKNSKVKV
+42 SKKAASNKITLVRNAYVYDK
-54 TKTMKFVDRNGKKT
+54 NGKRLDKYMGSAKYT
-68 SKTAPKGGIYTIWNV
+68 TIAKGV
-83 KNIDGQV
+83 
-90 YYSIQTDLKYWIPA
+90 
-104 TATEGT
+104 T
-110 VTYKSGNTT
+110 VT
-119 YTLKSDGKKV
+119 
-129 TTSTS
+129 STG
-134 TKKAVKKTN
+134 
-143 SNKNTKKV
+143 
-151 VKESTKKTATKTIN
+151 TKTIN

-287 KNAYIYDKNGKRIN
+287 KNAYIYDNNGKRIN

-391 YYKIGDNQFVKAA
+391 YYKISDNQFVKAV

-496 KQSDVAVSGKILT
+496 KASDVAVSGKTLT
-509 PVNTPEQ
+509 PVNTQEQ
-516 ARADVTV
+516 AKEDVTV
-523 ATAADKTKLLQ
+523 ATAANKAKLLQ

-549 FASSDAKAAYDR
+549 LASSDVKAAYDK
-561 AITNGTAVNND
+561 AISDGTTVNND

-592 KLNGKKI
+592 KLDGKRVAVANM
-599 TVSSISNL
+599 TNL
-607 TPAEVTS
+607 TSDEMAAIIKV
-614 IVQLVAT
+614 VAN
-621 ANNVP
+621 ANNVA
-626 ESSIQLSNSGAL
+626 ESSVQL
-638 TIVTNGY
+638 TTNGSLSISVNGAA
-645 TQVLNLSDYVTQTS
+645 QILNLGDYVTQ
-659 ATSTN
+659 AAVANN

>member
-1 MKLSHK
+1 MRYLSMKLSHK

-13 AVLMGVSPV
+13 AALMSVAPL
-22 LGMAENTVSVQAATK
+22 LGTAENVNTVQAAPKKT
-37 STNGV
+37 T
-42 HNTYGKNSKVKV
+42 SKKAANNKITLVRNAYVYDK
-54 TKTMKFVDRNGKKT
+54 NGKRLDKYMGSAKYT
-68 SKTAPKGGIYTIWNV
+68 TIAKGV
-83 KNIDGQV
+83 
-90 YYSIQTDLKYWIPA
+90 
-104 TATEGT
+104 T
-110 VTYKSGNTT
+110 VT
-119 YTLKSDGKKV
+119 
-129 TTSTS
+129 STG
-134 TKKAVKKTN
+134 
-143 SNKNTKKV
+143 
-151 VKESTKKTATKTIN
+151 TKTIN

-264 TSNQESSVSNDAE
+264 TSNQESSVSNDVE

-287 KNAYIYDKNGKRIN
+287 KNAYIYDNNGKRIN

-391 YYKIGDNQFVKAA
+391 YYKISDNQFVKAA

-496 KQSDVAVSGKILT
+496 KASDVAVSGKTLT
-509 PVNTPEQ
+509 PVNTQEQ
-516 ARADVTV
+516 AKEDVTV
-523 ATAADKTKLLQ
+523 ATAANKAKLLQ

-549 FASSDAKAAYDR
+549 LASSDVKAAYDK
-561 AITNGTAVNND
+561 AISDGTAVNND

-592 KLNGKKI
+592 KLDGKRVAVANM
-599 TVSSISNL
+599 TNL
-607 TPAEVTS
+607 TSDEMAAIIKV
-614 IVQLVAT
+614 VAN
-621 ANNVP
+621 ANNVA
-626 ESSIQLSNSGAL
+626 ESSVQL
-638 TIVTNGY
+638 TTNGSLSISVNGAA
-645 TQVLNLSDYVTQTS
+645 QILNLGDYVTQ
-659 ATSTN
+659 AAVANN

>member
-13 AVLMGVSPV
+13 AALMSVAPL
-22 LGMAENTVSVQAATK
+22 LGTAENVNTVQAA
-37 STNGV
+37 
-42 HNTYGKNSKVKV
+42 
-54 TKTMKFVDRNGKKT
+54 
-68 SKTAPKGGIYTIWNV
+68 P
-83 KNIDGQV
+83 
-90 YYSIQTDLKYWIPA
+90 
-104 TATEGT
+104 
-110 VTYKSGNTT
+110 
-119 YTLKSDGKKV
+119 
-129 TTSTS
+129 
-134 TKKAVKKTN
+134 
-143 SNKNTKKV
+143 
-151 VKESTKKTATKTIN
+151 KKTASKKAASNKITLVRNAYVYDKNGKRLDKYMGSAKYTTIAKGVTVTSTGTKTIN

-264 TSNQESSVSNDAE
+264 TSNQESSVSNDVE

-287 KNAYIYDKNGKRIN
+287 KNAYIYDNNGKRIN

-391 YYKIGDNQFVKAA
+391 YYKISDNQFVKAA

-496 KQSDVAVSGKILT
+496 KKSDVAVSGKTLT
-509 PVNTPEQ
+509 PVNTREQ
-516 ARADVTV
+516 AREDVTV
-523 ATAADKTKLLQ
+523 ATAANKAKLLQ

-549 FASSDAKAAYDR
+549 LASSDVKAAYDK
-561 AITNGTAVNND
+561 AISDGTTVNND

-592 KLNGKKI
+592 KLDGKRVAVANM
-599 TVSSISNL
+599 TNL
-607 TPAEVTS
+607 TSDEMAAIIKV
-614 IVQLVAT
+614 VAN
-621 ANNVP
+621 ANNVA
-626 ESSIQLSNSGAL
+626 ESSVQL
-638 TIVTNGY
+638 TTNGSLSISVNGAA
-645 TQVLNLSDYVTQTS
+645 QILNLGDYVTQ
-659 ATSTN
+659 AAVANN

>member
-13 AVLMGVSPV
+13 AALMSVAPL
-22 LGMAENTVSVQAATK
+22 LGTAENVNTVQAAPKKT
-37 STNGV
+37 T
-42 HNTYGKNSKVKV
+42 SKKAASNKITLVRNAYVYDK
-54 TKTMKFVDRNGKKT
+54 NGKRLDKYMGSAKYT
-68 SKTAPKGGIYTIWNV
+68 TIAKGV
-83 KNIDGQV
+83 
-90 YYSIQTDLKYWIPA
+90 
-104 TATEGT
+104 T
-110 VTYKSGNTT
+110 VT
-119 YTLKSDGKKV
+119 
-129 TTSTS
+129 STG
-134 TKKAVKKTN
+134 
-143 SNKNTKKV
+143 
-151 VKESTKKTATKTIN
+151 TKTIN

-287 KNAYIYDKNGKRIN
+287 KNAYIYDNNGKRIN

-344 TRTVKATSITMKKNA
+344 TRTVKVTSITMKKNA

-391 YYKIGDNQFVKAA
+391 YYKISDNQFVKAA

-509 PVNTPEQ
+509 PVNTREQ
-516 ARADVTV
+516 AREDVTV
-523 ATAADKTKLLQ
+523 ATAANKAKLLQ

-539 TSVKNSEAYK
+539 TSVKSSEAYK
-549 FASSDAKAAYDR
+549 LASSDVKAAYDK
-561 AITNGTAVNND
+561 AISDGTTVNND

-592 KLNGKKI
+592 KLDGKRVAVANM
-599 TVSSISNL
+599 TNL
-607 TPAEVTS
+607 TSDEIAAIIKV
-614 IVQLVAT
+614 VAN
-621 ANNVP
+621 ANNVA
-626 ESSIQLSNSGAL
+626 ESSVQL
-638 TIVTNGY
+638 TTNGSLSISVNGAA
-645 TQVLNLSDYVTQTS
+645 QILNLGDYVTQ
-659 ATSTN
+659 AAVANN

>member
-1 MKLSHK
+1 
-7 LVMVSA
+7 MVSA
-13 AVLMGVSPV
+13 AALMSVVPL
-22 LGMAENTVSVQAATK
+22 LGTAENVNTVQAAPKKT
-37 STNGV
+37 T
-42 HNTYGKNSKVKV
+42 SKKAASNKITLVRNAYVYDK
-54 TKTMKFVDRNGKKT
+54 NGKRLDKYMGSAKYT
-68 SKTAPKGGIYTIWNV
+68 TIAKGV
-83 KNIDGQV
+83 
-90 YYSIQTDLKYWIPA
+90 
-104 TATEGT
+104 T
-110 VTYKSGNTT
+110 VT
-119 YTLKSDGKKV
+119 
-129 TTSTS
+129 STG
-134 TKKAVKKTN
+134 
-143 SNKNTKKV
+143 
-151 VKESTKKTATKTIN
+151 TKTIN

-287 KNAYIYDKNGKRIN
+287 KNAYIYDNNGKRIN

-391 YYKIGDNQFVKAA
+391 YYKISDNQFVKAA

-496 KQSDVAVSGKILT
+496 KDTDVAVSGKTLT
-509 PVNTPEQ
+509 PVNTQEQ
-516 ARADVTV
+516 AREDVTV
-523 ATAADKTKLLQ
+523 ATAANKAKLLQ

-549 FASSDAKAAYDR
+549 LASSDVKAAYDK
-561 AITNGTAVNND
+561 AISDGTTVNND

-592 KLNGKKI
+592 KLDGKRVAVANM
-599 TVSSISNL
+599 TNL
-607 TPAEVTS
+607 TSDEMAAIIKV
-614 IVQLVAT
+614 VAN
-621 ANNVP
+621 ANNVA
-626 ESSIQLSNSGAL
+626 ESSVQL
-638 TIVTNGY
+638 TTNGSLSISVNGAA
-645 TQVLNLSDYVTQTS
+645 QILNLGDYVTQ
-659 ATSTN
+659 AAVANN

>member
-1 MKLSHK
+1 
-7 LVMVSA
+7 MVSA
-13 AVLMGVSPV
+13 AALMSVAPL
-22 LGMAENTVSVQAATK
+22 LGTAENVNTVQAAPKKT
-37 STNGV
+37 T
-42 HNTYGKNSKVKV
+42 SKKAASNKITLVRNAYVYDK
-54 TKTMKFVDRNGKKT
+54 NGKRLDKYMGSAKYT
-68 SKTAPKGGIYTIWNV
+68 TIAKGV
-83 KNIDGQV
+83 
-90 YYSIQTDLKYWIPA
+90 
-104 TATEGT
+104 T
-110 VTYKSGNTT
+110 VT
-119 YTLKSDGKKV
+119 
-129 TTSTS
+129 STG
-134 TKKAVKKTN
+134 
-143 SNKNTKKV
+143 
-151 VKESTKKTATKTIN
+151 TKTIN

-264 TSNQESSVSNDAE
+264 TSNQESFVSNDAE

-287 KNAYIYDKNGKRIN
+287 KNAYIYDNNGKRIN

-391 YYKIGDNQFVKAA
+391 YYKISDNQFVKAA

-496 KQSDVAVSGKILT
+496 KASDVAVSGKILT
-509 PVNTPEQ
+509 PVNTQEQ
-516 ARADVTV
+516 AKEDVTV
-523 ATAADKTKLLQ
+523 ATAANKAKLLQ

-549 FASSDAKAAYDR
+549 LASSDVKAAYDK
-561 AITNGTAVNND
+561 AISDGTTVNND

-592 KLNGKKI
+592 KLDGKRVAVANM
-599 TVSSISNL
+599 TNL
-607 TPAEVTS
+607 TSDEMAAIIKV
-614 IVQLVAT
+614 VAN
-621 ANNVP
+621 ANNVA
-626 ESSIQLSNSGAL
+626 ESSVQL
-638 TIVTNGY
+638 TTNGSLSISVNGAA
-645 TQVLNLSDYVTQTS
+645 QILNLGDYVTQ
-659 ATSTN
+659 AAVANN

>member
-13 AVLMGVSPV
+13 AALMSVAPL
-22 LGMAENTVSVQAATK
+22 LGTAENVNTVQAAPKKT
-37 STNGV
+37 T
-42 HNTYGKNSKVKV
+42 SKKAASNKITLVRNAYVYDK
-54 TKTMKFVDRNGKKT
+54 NGKRLDKYMGSAKYT
-68 SKTAPKGGIYTIWNV
+68 TIAKGV
-83 KNIDGQV
+83 
-90 YYSIQTDLKYWIPA
+90 
-104 TATEGT
+104 T
-110 VTYKSGNTT
+110 VT
-119 YTLKSDGKKV
+119 
-129 TTSTS
+129 STG
-134 TKKAVKKTN
+134 
-143 SNKNTKKV
+143 
-151 VKESTKKTATKTIN
+151 TKTIN

-287 KNAYIYDKNGKRIN
+287 KNAYIYDNNGKRIN

-391 YYKIGDNQFVKAA
+391 YYKISDNQFVKAA

-496 KQSDVAVSGKILT
+496 KASDVAVSGKTLT
-509 PVNTPEQ
+509 PVNTQEQ
-516 ARADVTV
+516 AKEDVTV
-523 ATAADKTKLLQ
+523 ATAANKAKLLQ

-549 FASSDAKAAYDR
+549 LASSDVKAAYDK
-561 AITNGTAVNND
+561 AISDGTTVNND

-592 KLNGKKI
+592 KLDGKRVAVANM
-599 TVSSISNL
+599 TNL
-607 TPAEVTS
+607 TSDEIAAIIKV
-614 IVQLVAT
+614 VAN
-621 ANNVP
+621 ANNVA
-626 ESSIQLSNSGAL
+626 ESSVQL
-638 TIVTNGY
+638 TTNGSLSISVNGAA
-645 TQVLNLSDYVTQTS
+645 QILNLGDYVTQ
-659 ATSTN
+659 AAVANN

>member
-1 MKLSHK
+1 
-7 LVMVSA
+7 MVSA
-13 AVLMGVSPV
+13 AALMSVAPL
-22 LGMAENTVSVQAATK
+22 LGTAENVNTVQAAPKKT
-37 STNGV
+37 T
-42 HNTYGKNSKVKV
+42 SKKAASNKITLVRNAYVYDK
-54 TKTMKFVDRNGKKT
+54 NGKRLDKYMGSAKYT
-68 SKTAPKGGIYTIWNV
+68 TIAKGV
-83 KNIDGQV
+83 
-90 YYSIQTDLKYWIPA
+90 
-104 TATEGT
+104 T
-110 VTYKSGNTT
+110 VT
-119 YTLKSDGKKV
+119 
-129 TTSTS
+129 STG
-134 TKKAVKKTN
+134 
-143 SNKNTKKV
+143 
-151 VKESTKKTATKTIN
+151 TKTIN

-287 KNAYIYDKNGKRIN
+287 KNAYIYDNNGKRIN

-391 YYKIGDNQFVKAA
+391 YYKISDNQFVKAA

-496 KQSDVAVSGKILT
+496 KASDVAVSGKTLT
-509 PVNTPEQ
+509 PVNTQEQ
-516 ARADVTV
+516 AKEDVTV
-523 ATAADKTKLLQ
+523 ATAANKAKLLQ

-539 TSVKNSEAYK
+539 TSVKSSEAYK
-549 FASSDAKAAYDR
+549 LASSDVKAAYDK
-561 AITNGTAVNND
+561 AISDGTTVNND

-592 KLNGKKI
+592 KLDGKRVAVANM
-599 TVSSISNL
+599 TNL
-607 TPAEVTS
+607 TSDEMAAIIKV
-614 IVQLVAT
+614 VAN
-621 ANNVP
+621 ANNVA
-626 ESSIQLSNSGAL
+626 ESSVQL
-638 TIVTNGY
+638 TTNGSLSISVNGAA
-645 TQVLNLSDYVTQTS
+645 QILNLGDYVTQ
-659 ATSTN
+659 AAVANN

>member
-1 MKLSHK
+1 
-7 LVMVSA
+7 MVSA
-13 AVLMGVSPV
+13 AALMSVAPL
-22 LGMAENTVSVQAATK
+22 LGTAENVNTVQAAPKKT
-37 STNGV
+37 T
-42 HNTYGKNSKVKV
+42 SKKAASNKITLVRNAYVYDK
-54 TKTMKFVDRNGKKT
+54 NGKRLDKYMGSAKYT
-68 SKTAPKGGIYTIWNV
+68 TIAKGV
-83 KNIDGQV
+83 
-90 YYSIQTDLKYWIPA
+90 
-104 TATEGT
+104 T
-110 VTYKSGNTT
+110 VT
-119 YTLKSDGKKV
+119 
-129 TTSTS
+129 STG
-134 TKKAVKKTN
+134 
-143 SNKNTKKV
+143 
-151 VKESTKKTATKTIN
+151 TKTIN

-287 KNAYIYDKNGKRIN
+287 KNAYIYDNNGKRIN

-391 YYKIGDNQFVKAA
+391 YYKISDNQFVKAA

-496 KQSDVAVSGKILT
+496 KKSDVAVSGKTLT
-509 PVNTPEQ
+509 PVNTQEQ
-516 ARADVTV
+516 AKEDVTV
-523 ATAADKTKLLQ
+523 ATAANKAKLLQ

-549 FASSDAKAAYDR
+549 LASSDVKAAYDK
-561 AITNGTAVNND
+561 AISDGTAVNND
-572 ATATIAQVNE
+572 ATATIAKVNE

-592 KLNGKKI
+592 KLDGKRVAVANM
-599 TVSSISNL
+599 TNL
-607 TPAEVTS
+607 TSDEMAAIIKV
-614 IVQLVAT
+614 VAN
-621 ANNVP
+621 ANNVA
-626 ESSIQLSNSGAL
+626 ESSVQL
-638 TIVTNGY
+638 TTNGSLSISVNGAA
-645 TQVLNLSDYVTQTS
+645 QILNLGDYVTQ
-659 ATSTN
+659 AAVANN

>member
-13 AVLMGVSPV
+13 AALMSVAPL
-22 LGMAENTVSVQAATK
+22 LGTAENVNTVQAAPKKT
-37 STNGV
+37 T
-42 HNTYGKNSKVKV
+42 SKKAASNKITLVRNAYVYDK
-54 TKTMKFVDRNGKKT
+54 NGKRLDKYMGSAKYT
-68 SKTAPKGGIYTIWNV
+68 TIAKGV
-83 KNIDGQV
+83 
-90 YYSIQTDLKYWIPA
+90 
-104 TATEGT
+104 T
-110 VTYKSGNTT
+110 VT
-119 YTLKSDGKKV
+119 
-129 TTSTS
+129 STG
-134 TKKAVKKTN
+134 
-143 SNKNTKKV
+143 
-151 VKESTKKTATKTIN
+151 TKTIN

-287 KNAYIYDKNGKRIN
+287 KNAYIYDNNGKRIN

-344 TRTVKATSITMKKNA
+344 TRTVKVTSITMKKNA

-391 YYKIGDNQFVKAA
+391 YYKISDNQFVKAA

-496 KQSDVAVSGKILT
+496 KDTDVAVSGKTLT
-509 PVNTPEQ
+509 PVNTREQ
-516 ARADVTV
+516 AREDVTV
-523 ATAADKTKLLQ
+523 ATAANKAKLLQ

-539 TSVKNSEAYK
+539 TSVKSSEAYK
-549 FASSDAKAAYDR
+549 LASSDVKAAYDK
-561 AITNGTAVNND
+561 AISDGTTVNND

-592 KLNGKKI
+592 KLDGKRVAVANM
-599 TVSSISNL
+599 TNL
-607 TPAEVTS
+607 TSDEIAAIIKV
-614 IVQLVAT
+614 VAN
-621 ANNVP
+621 ANNVA
-626 ESSIQLSNSGAL
+626 ESSVQL
-638 TIVTNGY
+638 TTNGSLSISVNGAA
-645 TQVLNLSDYVTQTS
+645 QILNLGDYVTQ
-659 ATSTN
+659 AAVANN

>member
-1 MKLSHK
+1 
-7 LVMVSA
+7 MVSA
-13 AVLMGVSPV
+13 AALMSVAPL
-22 LGMAENTVSVQAATK
+22 LGTAENVNTVQAAPKKT
-37 STNGV
+37 T
-42 HNTYGKNSKVKV
+42 SKKAASNKITLVRNAYVYDK
-54 TKTMKFVDRNGKKT
+54 NGKRLDKYMGSAKYT
-68 SKTAPKGGIYTIWNV
+68 TIAKGV
-83 KNIDGQV
+83 
-90 YYSIQTDLKYWIPA
+90 
-104 TATEGT
+104 T
-110 VTYKSGNTT
+110 VT
-119 YTLKSDGKKV
+119 
-129 TTSTS
+129 STG
-134 TKKAVKKTN
+134 
-143 SNKNTKKV
+143 
-151 VKESTKKTATKTIN
+151 TKTIN

-287 KNAYIYDKNGKRIN
+287 KNAYIYDNNGKRIN

-391 YYKIGDNQFVKAA
+391 YYKISDNQFVKAA

-496 KQSDVAVSGKILT
+496 KASDVAVSGKTLT
-509 PVNTPEQ
+509 PVNTQEQ

-523 ATAADKTKLLQ
+523 ATAANKAKLLQ

-549 FASSDAKAAYDR
+549 LASSDVKAAYDK
-561 AITNGTAVNND
+561 AISDGTTVNND

-592 KLNGKKI
+592 KLDGKRVAVANM
-599 TVSSISNL
+599 TNL
-607 TPAEVTS
+607 TSDEMAAIIKV
-614 IVQLVAT
+614 VAN
-621 ANNVP
+621 ANNVA
-626 ESSIQLSNSGAL
+626 ESSVQL
-638 TIVTNGY
+638 TTNGSLSISVNGAA
-645 TQVLNLSDYVTQTS
+645 QILNLGDYVTQ
-659 ATSTN
+659 AAVANN

>member
-1 MKLSHK
+1 
-7 LVMVSA
+7 MVSA
-13 AVLMGVSPV
+13 AALMSVAPL
-22 LGMAENTVSVQAATK
+22 LGTAENVNTVQAAPKKT
-37 STNGV
+37 T
-42 HNTYGKNSKVKV
+42 SKKAASNKITLVRNAYVYDK
-54 TKTMKFVDRNGKKT
+54 NGKRLDKYMGSAKYT
-68 SKTAPKGGIYTIWNV
+68 TIAKGV
-83 KNIDGQV
+83 
-90 YYSIQTDLKYWIPA
+90 
-104 TATEGT
+104 T
-110 VTYKSGNTT
+110 VT
-119 YTLKSDGKKV
+119 
-129 TTSTS
+129 STG
-134 TKKAVKKTN
+134 
-143 SNKNTKKV
+143 
-151 VKESTKKTATKTIN
+151 TKTIN

-264 TSNQESSVSNDAE
+264 TSNQESSVLNDAE

-287 KNAYIYDKNGKRIN
+287 KNAYIYDNNGKRIN

-391 YYKIGDNQFVKAA
+391 YYKISDNQFVKAA

-496 KQSDVAVSGKILT
+496 KASDVAVSGKTLT
-509 PVNTPEQ
+509 PVNTQEQ
-516 ARADVTV
+516 AKEDVTV
-523 ATAADKTKLLQ
+523 ATAANKAKLLQ

-549 FASSDAKAAYDR
+549 LASSDVKAAYDK
-561 AITNGTAVNND
+561 AISDGTTVNND

-592 KLNGKKI
+592 KLDGKRVAVANM
-599 TVSSISNL
+599 TNL
-607 TPAEVTS
+607 TSDEMAAIIKV
-614 IVQLVAT
+614 VAN
-621 ANNVP
+621 ANNVA
-626 ESSIQLSNSGAL
+626 ESSVQL
-638 TIVTNGY
+638 TTNGSLSISVNGAA
-645 TQVLNLSDYVTQTS
+645 QILNLGDYVTQ
-659 ATSTN
+659 AAVANN

>member
-13 AVLMGVSPV
+13 AALMSVAPL
-22 LGMAENTVSVQAATK
+22 LGTAENVNTVQAAPKKT
-37 STNGV
+37 T
-42 HNTYGKNSKVKV
+42 SKKAASNKITLVRNAYVYDK
-54 TKTMKFVDRNGKKT
+54 NGKRLDKYMGSAKYT
-68 SKTAPKGGIYTIWNV
+68 TIAKGV
-83 KNIDGQV
+83 
-90 YYSIQTDLKYWIPA
+90 
-104 TATEGT
+104 T
-110 VTYKSGNTT
+110 VT
-119 YTLKSDGKKV
+119 
-129 TTSTS
+129 STG
-134 TKKAVKKTN
+134 
-143 SNKNTKKV
+143 
-151 VKESTKKTATKTIN
+151 TKTIN

-287 KNAYIYDKNGKRIN
+287 KNAYIYDNNGKRIN

-344 TRTVKATSITMKKNA
+344 TRTVKVTSITMKKNA

-391 YYKIGDNQFVKAA
+391 YYKISDNQFVKAA

-496 KQSDVAVSGKILT
+496 KQSDVAVSGKTLT

-516 ARADVTV
+516 AKEDVTV
-523 ATAADKTKLLQ
+523 ATAANKAKLLQ

-549 FASSDAKAAYDR
+549 LASSDVKAAYDK
-561 AITNGTAVNND
+561 AISDGTTVNND

-592 KLNGKKI
+592 KLDGKRVAVANM
-599 TVSSISNL
+599 TNL
-607 TPAEVTS
+607 TSDEMAAIIKV
-614 IVQLVAT
+614 VAN
-621 ANNVP
+621 ANNVA
-626 ESSIQLSNSGAL
+626 ESSVQL
-638 TIVTNGY
+638 TTNGSLSISVNGAA
-645 TQVLNLSDYVTQTS
+645 QILNLGDYVTQ
-659 ATSTN
+659 AAVANN

>member
-13 AVLMGVSPV
+13 AALMSVAPL
-22 LGMAENTVSVQAATK
+22 LGTAENVNTVQAAPKKT
-37 STNGV
+37 T
-42 HNTYGKNSKVKV
+42 SKKAASNKITLVRNAYVYDK
-54 TKTMKFVDRNGKKT
+54 NGKRLDKYMGSAKYT
-68 SKTAPKGGIYTIWNV
+68 TIAKGV
-83 KNIDGQV
+83 
-90 YYSIQTDLKYWIPA
+90 
-104 TATEGT
+104 T
-110 VTYKSGNTT
+110 VT
-119 YTLKSDGKKV
+119 
-129 TTSTS
+129 STG
-134 TKKAVKKTN
+134 
-143 SNKNTKKV
+143 
-151 VKESTKKTATKTIN
+151 TKTIN

-287 KNAYIYDKNGKRIN
+287 KNAYIYDNNGKRIN

-344 TRTVKATSITMKKNA
+344 IRTVKATSITMKKNA

-391 YYKIGDNQFVKAA
+391 YYKISDNQFVKAV

-496 KQSDVAVSGKILT
+496 KKSDVAVSGKILT

-523 ATAADKTKLLQ
+523 ATAADKAKLLQ

-549 FASSDAKAAYDR
+549 LASSDVKAAYDK
-561 AITNGTAVNND
+561 AISDGTTVNND

-592 KLNGKKI
+592 KLDGKRVAVANM
-599 TVSSISNL
+599 TNL
-607 TPAEVTS
+607 TSDEMAAIIKV
-614 IVQLVAT
+614 VAN
-621 ANNVP
+621 ANNVA
-626 ESSIQLSNSGAL
+626 ESSVQL
-638 TIVTNGY
+638 TTNGSLSISVNGAA
-645 TQVLNLSDYVTQTS
+645 QILNLGDYVTQ
-659 ATSTN
+659 AAVANN

>member
-1 MKLSHK
+1 
-7 LVMVSA
+7 MVSA
-13 AVLMGVSPV
+13 AALMSVAPL
-22 LGMAENTVSVQAATK
+22 LGTAENVNTVQAAPKKT
-37 STNGV
+37 T
-42 HNTYGKNSKVKV
+42 SKKAASNKITLVRNAYVYDK
-54 TKTMKFVDRNGKKT
+54 NGKRLDKYMGSAKYT
-68 SKTAPKGGIYTIWNV
+68 TIAKGV
-83 KNIDGQV
+83 
-90 YYSIQTDLKYWIPA
+90 
-104 TATEGT
+104 T
-110 VTYKSGNTT
+110 VT
-119 YTLKSDGKKV
+119 
-129 TTSTS
+129 STG
-134 TKKAVKKTN
+134 
-143 SNKNTKKV
+143 
-151 VKESTKKTATKTIN
+151 TKTIN

-287 KNAYIYDKNGKRIN
+287 KNAYIYDNNGKRIN

-391 YYKIGDNQFVKAA
+391 YYKISDNQFVKAA

-496 KQSDVAVSGKILT
+496 KKTDVAVSGKILT
-509 PVNTPEQ
+509 PVNTLEQ
-516 ARADVTV
+516 AREDVTV
-523 ATAADKTKLLQ
+523 ATAANKAKLLQ

-539 TSVKNSEAYK
+539 TSVKSSEAYK
-549 FASSDAKAAYDR
+549 LASSDVKAAYDK
-561 AITNGTAVNND
+561 AISDGTTVNND

-592 KLNGKKI
+592 KLDGKRVAVANM
-599 TVSSISNL
+599 TNL
-607 TPAEVTS
+607 TSDEIAAIIKV
-614 IVQLVAT
+614 VAN
-621 ANNVP
+621 ANNVA
-626 ESSIQLSNSGAL
+626 ESSVQL
-638 TIVTNGY
+638 TTNGSLSISVNGAA
-645 TQVLNLSDYVTQTS
+645 QILNLGDYVTQ
-659 ATSTN
+659 AAVANN

>member
-1 MKLSHK
+1 
-7 LVMVSA
+7 MVSA
-13 AVLMGVSPV
+13 AALMSVAPL
-22 LGMAENTVSVQAATK
+22 LGTAENVNTVQAAPKKT
-37 STNGV
+37 T
-42 HNTYGKNSKVKV
+42 SKKAASNKITLVRNAYVYDK
-54 TKTMKFVDRNGKKT
+54 NGKRLDKYMGSAKYT
-68 SKTAPKGGIYTIWNV
+68 TIAKGV
-83 KNIDGQV
+83 
-90 YYSIQTDLKYWIPA
+90 
-104 TATEGT
+104 T
-110 VTYKSGNTT
+110 VT
-119 YTLKSDGKKV
+119 
-129 TTSTS
+129 STG
-134 TKKAVKKTN
+134 
-143 SNKNTKKV
+143 
-151 VKESTKKTATKTIN
+151 TKTIN

-287 KNAYIYDKNGKRIN
+287 KNAYIYDNNGKRIN

-391 YYKIGDNQFVKAA
+391 YYKISDNQFVKAA

-425 VDTGDNTVD
+425 VDTGDDTVD

-496 KQSDVAVSGKILT
+496 KDSDVAVSGKTLT
-509 PVNTPEQ
+509 PVNTQEQ
-516 ARADVTV
+516 AREDVTV
-523 ATAADKTKLLQ
+523 ATAANKAKLLQ

-549 FASSDAKAAYDR
+549 LASSDVKAAYDK
-561 AITNGTAVNND
+561 AISDGTTVNND

-592 KLNGKKI
+592 KLDGKRVAVANM
-599 TVSSISNL
+599 TNL
-607 TPAEVTS
+607 TSDEMAAIIKV
-614 IVQLVAT
+614 VAN
-621 ANNVP
+621 ANNVA
-626 ESSIQLSNSGAL
+626 ESSVQL
-638 TIVTNGY
+638 TTNGSLSISVNGAA
-645 TQVLNLSDYVTQTS
+645 QILNLGDYVTQ
-659 ATSTN
+659 AAVANN